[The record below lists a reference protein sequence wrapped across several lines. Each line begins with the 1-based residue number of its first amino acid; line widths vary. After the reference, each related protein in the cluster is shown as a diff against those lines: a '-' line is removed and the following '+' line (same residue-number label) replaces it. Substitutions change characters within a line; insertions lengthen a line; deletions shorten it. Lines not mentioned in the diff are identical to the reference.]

1 MKIGVYGGTF
11 DPPHLG
17 HLNSARFALETL
29 ELDKLLLMPAA
40 APPHK
45 TLPTETAGV
54 RGRWDMV
61 NIAADGFLLPDRVEV
76 SRLEMDRAGK
86 SYTADTLAL
95 LREEYPKAK
104 LWLLMGSDMFLTVQ
118 NWYKP
123 EQIMSLA
130 SVAAFSRDAGDG
142 DILAAHAKELRK
154 TFGAKAEILRL
165 PEIREISSTQ
175 LRTLLAADRAKAA
188 EHLTP
193 AVYGYIL
200 THGLYGVHAN
210 LKALDD
216 GELFACVC
224 SMVKAKRIAHIKGVA
239 EEAEKLALRWG
250 ADPVKARRAGIL
262 HDCTKY
268 LEMDEHK
275 ALCARYGIELDALEQ
290 QAVKLLH
297 SKTGAA
303 IAKNVFGADDDIF
316 WAIFWHTTGKADMT
330 LLDKILYVAD
340 YMEPTRSFDGVDR
353 MRELAYR
360 DLDGAL
366 LMGLEMSVQE
376 MEDRDLPVH
385 RNTLE
390 ARDWMLKNGKGRHE

>member
-11 DPPHLG
+11 DPPHVG
-17 HLNSARFALETL
+17 HLASARYALEAL
-29 ELDKLLLMPAA
+29 DLDKLLLMPAA
-40 APPHK
+40 TPPHK
-45 TLPTETAGV
+45 TLPAETAGA
-54 RGRWDMV
+54 GARWEMV

-76 SRLEMDRAGK
+76 SRLELDRVGK
-86 SYTADTLAL
+86 SYTADTLAQ
-95 LREEYPKAK
+95 LREEYPKAR

-118 NWYKP
+118 NWYRP

-130 SVAAFSRDAGDG
+130 SIAAFSRDAGDG
-142 DILAAHAKELRK
+142 DILAAHAEELRR
-154 TFGAKAEILRL
+154 TFGAKVELIRL
-165 PEIREISSTQ
+165 PEVKEISSTQ
-175 LRTLLAADRAKAA
+175 LRALLAADRARAA
-188 EHLTP
+188 EYLTP

-200 THGLYGVHAN
+200 MHGLYGVHAD

-216 GELFACVC
+216 GELLACVC
-224 SMVKAKRIAHIKGVA
+224 SMVRAKRVAHIKGVA
-239 EEAEKLALRWG
+239 EEAEKLARRWG

-268 LEMDEHK
+268 LEMDEQK
-275 ALCARYGIELDALEQ
+275 ALCAQYGIELDALER

-303 IAKNVFGADDDIF
+303 IAKHVFGADDDIF

-330 LLDKILYVAD
+330 PLEKILYVAD

-366 LMGLEMSVQE
+366 LMGLEMSVRE
-376 MEDRDLPVH
+376 MEERNLEVH

-390 ARDWMLKNGKGRHE
+390 ARDWMLTNRKGQHE